1 MWDKTVVCIHLFDA
15 LRNGDG
21 VVSEH
26 DLIRYLDSH
35 QCFAA
40 FAEEPANLRLFRKHF
55 IARHCLYHLQEVIS
69 AEWRLDIGM
78 MNIELH
84 KLDGADP
91 QASQMSVLDRSLREY
106 YLDLA
111 HLEKADV
118 DSVETL
124 LRDFWQRFAAADKSA
139 DAFAALDIDSS
150 ASWTEIQQAYR
161 RKVQKAHPDQGGTPA
176 EFAAV
181 QEAYEILRQRFG
193 KRR

>member
-15 LRNGDG
+15 LRKGDG

-40 FAEEPANLRLFRKHF
+40 FADEPANLRLFRKHF
-55 IARHCLYHLQEVIS
+55 IIRHCLYHLQEVIS
-69 AEWRLDIGM
+69 AEWRVDVGM

-91 QASQMSVLDRSLREY
+91 QSSQLSVLDMSLREY

-139 DAFAALDIDSS
+139 DAFAALDIDSA